1 MRLAVHFTSGATIK
15 SQHNEWPIV
24 LYSKSVLKQR
34 KFREITELLGSTE
47 GLECLDV
54 GGDNGV
60 ISYLLRRRGG
70 MWKSADLDGTAVR
83 AIRELVG
90 DSVFQIDGG
99 KTCFKDDEFDRV
111 VIVDFLEHIHTDAE
125 FTEEL
130 FRILKP
136 NGELII
142 NVPYVKKTLLRKL
155 RHVIGET
162 DEKHGHVRP
171 GYTPDGLSHLLHGR
185 FKIVFWKTY
194 SKFFS
199 EFIDT
204 FLTLAVSW
212 TKKGELVSSKGLIVT
227 GRDLSGHRKIFRLYS
242 FVYPFLWLM
251 AKLDMLL
258 FWTSGYMLI
267 IKAKV
272 EKSAPRQSRALPQNF
287 KSAVQIP

>member
-1 MRLAVHFTSGATIK
+1 
-15 SQHNEWPIV
+15 
-24 LYSKSVLKQR
+24 VLKQT
-34 KFREITELLGSTE
+34 KFREITELLGSTD
-47 GLECLDV
+47 GLDCLDV

-99 KTCFKDDEFDRV
+99 RTCFNNDEFDRV
-111 VIVDFLEHIHTDAE
+111 VIVDFLEHIHSDAE
-125 FTEEL
+125 FAQEL

-136 NGELII
+136 NGELIV
-142 NVPYVKKTLLRKL
+142 NVPYVKKSLLRKL
-155 RHVIGET
+155 RHAIGET

-171 GYTPDGLSHLLHGR
+171 GYTADGLTRLLHGR
-185 FKIVFWKTY
+185 FKIVFCKTY

-199 EFIDT
+199 ESIDT

-212 TKKGELVSSKGLIVT
+212 TKKDDLASSKGLLVT
-227 GRDLSGHRKIFRLYS
+227 GRDLSGHRKMFRLYT

-251 AKLDMLL
+251 AKLDLLL

-267 IKAKV
+267 VKAKV
-272 EKSAPRQSRALPQNF
+272 EKSAPSQSRALP
-287 KSAVQIP
+287 

>member
-1 MRLAVHFTSGATIK
+1 
-15 SQHNEWPIV
+15 
-24 LYSKSVLKQR
+24 VLKQR

-47 GLECLDV
+47 GLDCLDV

-70 MWKSADLDGTAVR
+70 TWKSADLDGKAVT
-83 AIRELVG
+83 AIRNLVR
-90 DSVFQIDGG
+90 DSVFQIDGR

-125 FTEEL
+125 FAQEL

-136 NGELII
+136 GGELIV
-142 NVPYVKKTLLRKL
+142 NVPYIKKTLLRKF
-155 RHVIGET
+155 RHAVGET

-171 GYTPDGLSHLLHGR
+171 GYTPDGLIHLLHGR

-199 EFIDT
+199 ESIDT
-204 FLTLAVSW
+204 FVTLAVSW
-212 TKKGELVSSKGLIVT
+212 TKKGEPVSSKGLIVS
-227 GRDLSGHRKIFRLYS
+227 GGDLSRHRAIFRVYS
-242 FVYPFLWLM
+242 FVYPFLWLTV
-251 AKLDMLL
+251 KLDALL

-267 IKAKV
+267 AKARV
-272 EKSAPRQSRALPQNF
+272 EKSAPEQSRALPQNF
-287 KSAVQIP
+287 KSAVQMP